1 MNSRFVMS
9 AELLARALSPAL
21 IEAVTARRSDRAS
34 SRRRYC
40 RSAGR
45 RGIGRVLA
53 GAIVGLKS
61 SGPDRCLDVGR
72 VRFVRQVTE
81 GAAAVQVAVRVGI
94 GDGVRA
100 SGGQHGVLQAE
111 RSEQTALE
119 TTGQR
124 LPLNLFCDE
133 AEQRV
138 IGVRVVERSE
148 EH

>member
-1 MNSRFVMS
+1 GPVRLIADV
-9 AELLARALSPAL
+9 ADLAADTCLSPYGE
-21 IEAVTARRSDRAS
+21 IVSGRDSAS
-34 SRRRYC
+34 
-40 RSAGR
+40 GR

-124 LPLNLFCDE
+124 LPLHLFCDA

-138 IGVRVVERSE
+138 LGVSVMK
-148 EH
+148 